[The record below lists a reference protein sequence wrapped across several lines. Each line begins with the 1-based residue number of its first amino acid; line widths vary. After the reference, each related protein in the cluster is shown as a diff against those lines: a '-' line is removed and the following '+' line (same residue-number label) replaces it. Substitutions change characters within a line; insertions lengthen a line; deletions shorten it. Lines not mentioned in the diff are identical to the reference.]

1 MVYKKPLSRLRSV
14 LSIANY
20 CNRTTFR
27 AQVVPNF
34 GDGKIWSLFRF
45 SLFRK
50 SVNRYLK
57 FSKTEHSKNSISI
70 LGAKTWNRIP
80 NCLHSQMKIWS
91 SHLLQNLSNCLNC
104 PVNARIISSFDF
116 KHRTS
121 YHTSFICLHSLTK
134 FKFKRILHDPLLNIL
149 IQVDNYVGV
158 HSLIDKFRN
167 LESLNLKYLLVI
179 LGSARA
185 SGLFLRLG

>member
-1 MVYKKPLSRLRSV
+1 MVYTKHLSTLRSV

-34 GDGKIWSLFRF
+34 GDRKIWRLFRF

-57 FSKTEHSKNSISI
+57 FSRTEHSKNSFSI

-80 NCLHSQMKIWS
+80 NCLHS
-91 SHLLQNLSNCLNC
+91 
-104 PVNARIISSFDF
+104 
-116 KHRTS
+116 
-121 YHTSFICLHSLTK
+121 LTK
-134 FKFKRILHDPLLNIL
+134 FKFKRMLHDPLLNIL

-158 HSLIDKFRN
+158 HSLIDNFRN
-167 LESLNLKYLLVI
+167 L
-179 LGSARA
+179 
-185 SGLFLRLG
+185 